1 MLSVNDFV
9 WADLRYK
16 KFLLSSGLQYTVA
29 NLLFCSMFFNA
40 VLRIS
45 IIEFYAWLPVSS
57 AIKPKSSFHST
68 IRIDPLLKNL
78 FLFTAQWKSR
88 FTNSNLKSYETCIYI
103 FLKIK
108 VSWCPIVAWS
118 WSWSCLEPYLYH
130 WVLHLISLKHNSV
143 EKMQFAV
150 A

>member
-57 AIKPKSSFHST
+57 AIKSKSSFHST

-78 FLFTAQWKSR
+78 FLFTASENQDLL
-88 FTNSNLKSYETCIYI
+88 TLTLNLMKPAYTYS
-103 FLKIK
+103 
-108 VSWCPIVAWS
+108 
-118 WSWSCLEPYLYH
+118 
-130 WVLHLISLKHNSV
+130 
-143 EKMQFAV
+143 
-150 A
+150 